1 MSLNKKKL
9 FVSILLV
16 CAKIFLVGCSPVD
29 ISSPNVGEIGKPQIS
44 CNNTGNRVIISYPI
58 SSFLSDNF
66 DFANMDINPN
76 DLFMY
81 GPDVR
86 TEAIL
91 YQIPSSQTP
100 ISVSLSL
107 EIDWI
112 FYSEIWHEH
121 KTGAK
126 YREDTVTL
134 PTCAFEDELPPVIEP
149 TIQGGITHSCDADVL
164 VVSFEFDQPVSGEI
178 EFSWYDDELVDGE
191 YAKVATTTVQNDT
204 MVSFRLG
211 NAYALE
217 GTYNIQPSSL
227 RFLESGESIN
237 IPNETLHWDACSI
250 AEELLAP
257 DHTPEIINAT
267 CVGKGA
273 GKQLMIVFKFD
284 QDVIGEYA
292 ALVAD
297 IPYELA
303 SVTQYPDR
311 LYYFGT
317 PPPQGPITIKLV
329 STSNQAI
336 AYEEIYTPVV
346 CGPPEKKEKD
356 DDNGGYTPPNY

>member
-1 MSLNKKKL
+1 MSLNKMKL
-9 FVSILLV
+9 FISILLI
-16 CAKIFLVGCSPVD
+16 CAQVFLACCSPAD
-29 ISSPNVGEIGKPQIS
+29 ISSPDVGEIGKPQIS

-58 SSFLSDNF
+58 SSFLSANF
-66 DFANMDINPN
+66 DYANMDVNPT
-76 DLFMY
+76 DLGMS

-91 YQIPSSQTP
+91 YQIPTSQTP
-100 ISVSLSL
+100 ISVSLSV
-107 EIDWI
+107 EIAWF
-112 FYSEIWHEH
+112 FYSEIYDKY
-121 KTGAK
+121 KTGVLS
-126 YREDTVTL
+126 REDTVTL

-149 TIQGGITHSCDADVL
+149 TIQDGITNNCDGYVL
-164 VVSFEFDQPVSGEI
+164 VASFEFDQPVSGEI

-191 YAKVATTTVQNDT
+191 YAKVATATVQNDT
-204 MVSFRLG
+204 LVSFRLE
-211 NAYALE
+211 NAYALS
-217 GTYNIQPSSL
+217 GKYNIQPSSL

-336 AYEEIYTPVV
+336 AYKEIYTPVV
-346 CGPPEKKEKD
+346 CGPQEKNKD
-356 DDNGGYTPPNY
+356 DDDGGYTPPDY